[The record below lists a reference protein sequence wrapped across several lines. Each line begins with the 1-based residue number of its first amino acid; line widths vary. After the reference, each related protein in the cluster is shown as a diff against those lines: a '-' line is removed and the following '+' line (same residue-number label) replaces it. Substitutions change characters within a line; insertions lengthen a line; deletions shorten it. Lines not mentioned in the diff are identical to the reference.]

1 MHRHEVGSPLPQ
13 GSSLESGLCCP
24 GPSSLSRPH
33 PPHARAHRDF
43 AAWRLIRGAFAVRE
57 RRGDPRV
64 VPSFRCTF
72 LPDMPSSLTPESS
85 VIELIQLSM
94 STLAF
99 AEFEAARHS
108 QDSRNPFHAG
118 HVFRGFTGSR
128 LLRPVRLLVPL
139 YGSDWNTQPPGA
151 FTSRLST
158 ARSPSPLL
166 DMTTTATGLL
176 CWRDFSPAGMAA
188 SLAALEPDVPN

>member
-1 MHRHEVGSPLPQ
+1 MPLSMTP
-13 GSSLESGLCCP
+13 GSSS
-24 GPSSLSRPH
+24 
-33 PPHARAHRDF
+33 
-43 AAWRLIRGAFAVRE
+43 
-57 RRGDPRV
+57 
-64 VPSFRCTF
+64 
-72 LPDMPSSLTPESS
+72 SS
-85 VIELIQLSM
+85 VSSLSM

-128 LLRPVRLLVPL
+128 LLRPVGLLAPL

-158 ARSPSPLL
+158 DRSPSPLL

-176 CWRDFSPAGMAA
+176 CWRDSHPLEWQLA
-188 SLAALEPDVPN
+188 SLHLLLHRDGLAPSTPCRSPGALCFAPDCVAKVFLSHRSQIFQAVRAAIER